1 MGAAALWP
9 YARPLI
15 SSHWKLKGGI
25 NGTWVRKKEHSDEG
39 HVIYYSA
46 PSRQLQWLSE
56 ECCPGIPAKY
66 LNVAAL
72 YEDTLKHKLTWFY
85 SQVHSFRIDDRR

>member
-1 MGAAALWP
+1 MVLCTTPNLFSLEVEG
-9 YARPLI
+9 R
-15 SSHWKLKGGI
+15 
-25 NGTWVRKKEHSDEG
+25 NQDEG

-56 ECCPGIPAKY
+56 ECYPGIPAKY